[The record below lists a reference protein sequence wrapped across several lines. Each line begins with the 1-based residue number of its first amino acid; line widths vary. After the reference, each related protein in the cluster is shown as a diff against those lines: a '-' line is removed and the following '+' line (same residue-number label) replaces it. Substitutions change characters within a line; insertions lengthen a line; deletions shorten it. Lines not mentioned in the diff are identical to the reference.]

1 MAKCWFCQSEMIWGG
16 DFDSEDY
23 GLEPGGVVAN
33 LSCPNCNAYA
43 EFYSGVPE
51 KQGKAE
57 GGKK

>member
-1 MAKCWFCQSEMIWGG
+1 MIWGG